1 MRELLH
7 PTEKFAKKSYMS
19 CEDSDCATEMLVI
32 LGRIIL
38 QHGKD
43 NSLAHCD

>member
-1 MRELLH
+1 MRKLLH
-7 PTEKFAKKSYMS
+7 PTEKFAKKSYVS
-19 CEDSDCATEMLVI
+19 GEYSDCATEMLVI
-32 LGRIIL
+32 FGRIIL